1 MTLRRRL
8 LLAQVP
14 LAAALLL
21 VGAASLRTVSFLG
34 ESSETILQDNYR
46 SVLAA
51 QRMGDALDGL
61 DREALLR
68 ALGSQPAQV
77 EPVQALRDRFESEL
91 RVQEGNVTEPGEG
104 EATARLRAAWTAYL
118 AAERR
123 PGRRADERIPA
134 YLGPLQRDSL
144 AVRAAIDEV
153 LSSTRTPWCA
163 RATRR
168 AAPPSG
174 CSSS

>member
-21 VGAASLRTVSFLG
+21 VGAASLRAVAFLG
-34 ESSETILQDNYR
+34 DSSETILQDNYR

-68 ALGSQPAQV
+68 ALGRPDV
-77 EPVQALRDRFESEL
+77 EPVQPLRDRFESEL

-104 EATARLRAAWTAYL
+104 EATARLRAAWNGYRAE
-118 AAERR
+118 ERR
-123 PGRRADERIPA
+123 QGARARSSPPTSVPSRSNRSRSGRP
-134 YLGPLQRDSL
+134 STKCWH
-144 AVRAAIDEV
+144 
-153 LSSTRTPWCA
+153 STRTRWCA

-168 AAPPSG
+168 AAMPSG